1 MKHEP
6 TTGSGAMTTEKL
18 AKGLGWFSLGLGA
31 TQVLAPRWLGYQ
43 TGTGNHKHLM
53 RALGVREIASG
64 AAILTQDDPTP
75 ALWSRVA
82 GDAMDLS
89 LLGLAARKS
98 PHQGRIAFAVAMV
111 AGVTLLDVFAAQ
123 RMQRESSWS
132 WS

>member
-1 MKHEP
+1 
-6 TTGSGAMTTEKL
+6 MTTETL
-18 AKGLGWFSLGLGA
+18 ARGLGWFSLGLGA
-31 TQVLAPRWLGYQ
+31 TQLLAPRWLGYQ

-64 AAILTQDDPTP
+64 VGILAQDDPTP

-98 PHQGRIAFAVAMV
+98 PHHGRIAVAAAMV
-111 AGVTLLDVFAAQ
+111 AGVTALDLLAAR
-123 RMQRESSWS
+123 RMERETAW
-132 WS
+132 W